1 MASAWLATAAVAASA
16 AEKAK
21 DPGSAAPKS
30 VTPAPA
36 TGSSQ
41 DLSGSQQK
49 LATEFSDLESV
60 LMRMRDLIRPTDPN
74 RAALIEKALKESGDR
89 RVASDFQEIVELL
102 RNPEK
107 LSSATRMQGKVS
119 EDLEAIL
126 QLLLSE
132 ESAKRLKDRQ
142 AEYRKYLA
150 RLNNIIKDQGD
161 VRGRNLSGE
170 DPKPLSVEQG
180 ALAQR
185 TGGLSKDIGKNEE
198 KDRGNAKDD
207 KNSDKNKDGKNNDG
221 KNNDG
226 KTQPGDNKSS
236 DGKSQSG
243 DSKSSD
249 KSGKDGNKSD
259 KSSKSGKNDKTDPKS
274 GKNDKSNGKEDKNDK
289 TKPDADDKSQKGD
302 DDKSDKSNDDKS
314 QQGNDS
320 KSQQGKGQQSK
331 SQQGKG
337 QQSKSQGQQGQ
348 QQDQDQ
354 DPDQQ
359 QAQNQNN
366 QQQQEQNP
374 VRKRLQAAQE
384 HMKQAEDR
392 LKKAQK
398 DGAADEQEKAL
409 EELKT
414 AKAELEEIL
423 RQMRE
428 EEMKQL
434 LASLIARMQ
443 KVLIVQREIYDG
455 TMRLDKVPVAQ
466 RSHGHEIESGHLSSR
481 ERSIVHDVS
490 DALRLLHEEGTAV
503 AMPEALN
510 QVHDDMEQIEQR
522 LGQGKTEVLT
532 QAIETDV
539 IKELEEIIDAFKKA
553 KERAES
559 KKKPPG
565 PTPSGEPQDPPL
577 IEKIAE
583 LKMIKALQLR
593 VNRRTER
600 YAKLIEPGREQTN
613 KDDVFEALQKLA
625 DQQKRVY
632 KVTRDLDLGKN
643 E

>member
-1 MASAWLATAAVAASA
+1 MKPTRWLLVVAWMASAAVAAQA
-16 AEKAK
+16 ADNPK
-21 DPGSAAPKS
+21 DPLSPGPAAVVAAGASK
-30 VTPAPA
+30 
-36 TGSSQ
+36 

-49 LATEFSDLESV
+49 LANEFNDLEGV

-89 RVASDFQEIVELL
+89 RVSADFQEIIDLL
-102 RNPEK
+102 RQDQLGNAARK
-107 LSSATRMQGKVS
+107 QGKVN

-132 ESAKRLKDRQ
+132 DSSKRLKDRQ
-142 AEYRKYLA
+142 TEYRKYLE
-150 RLNNIIKDQGD
+150 RLNNIIRDQGD
-161 VRGRNLSGE
+161 VLGRTKGGE
-170 DPKPLSVEQG
+170 DPKPLSLEQG
-180 ALAQR
+180 GLAQR
-185 TGGLSKDIGKNEE
+185 TGGLSKDINKSQD

-207 KNSDKNKDGKNNDG
+207 PKGDPKNSDSKKGDGKS
-221 KNNDG
+221 
-226 KTQPGDNKSS
+226 QPG

-243 DSKSSD
+243 DGKPSD
-249 KSGKDGNKSD
+249 KSDGKESKPGKDGDKSDNKDPKSD
-259 KSSKSGKNDKTDPKS
+259 KGDKSDGKEPKNDKGDKPDGKND
-274 GKNDKSNGKEDKNDK
+274 DKA
-289 TKPDADDKSQKGD
+289 KPGD
-302 DDKSDKSNDDKS
+302 D
-314 QQGNDS
+314 G

-331 SQQGKG
+331 SQRGKSQEGQG
-337 QQSKSQGQQGQ
+337 QQSKGQQNQGQSQQG
-348 QQDQDQ
+348 QDQ
-354 DPDQQ
+354 DPDSDQQ
-359 QAQNQNN
+359 PQQSQDQNSQP
-366 QQQQEQNP
+366 QEQNP

-384 HMKQAEDR
+384 HMEQAEKR

-398 DGAADEQEKAL
+398 DGATDEQEKAL

-414 AKAELEEIL
+414 AKAELEDIL
-423 RQMRE
+423 RQLRE

-443 KVLIVQREIYDG
+443 KVLVIQHEVYDG
-455 TMRLDKVPVAQ
+455 TIRLDKVPVAE
-466 RSHGHEIESGHLSSR
+466 RSHGHEIESGRLSSR
-481 ERSIVHDVS
+481 ERSIVRDVEE
-490 DALRLLHEEGTAV
+490 ALRLLREEGSAV
-503 AMPEALN
+503 AMPEALQ
-510 QVHDDMEQIEQR
+510 QVHDDMQQIEQR

-553 KERAES
+553 KERAEN

-565 PTPSGEPQDPPL
+565 PSPNGEPQDPPL

-583 LKMIKALQLR
+583 LKMIKSLQLR

-613 KDDVFEALQKLA
+613 KDDVFEALQRLA

>member
-1 MASAWLATAAVAASA
+1 MAGAAVAARGADKPKDAGPSVPASA
-16 AEKAK
+16 VAAGTSK
-21 DPGSAAPKS
+21 DL
-30 VTPAPA
+30 T
-36 TGSSQ
+36 
-41 DLSGSQQK
+41 GSQQK
-49 LATEFSDLESV
+49 LATEFSDLEGV

-89 RVASDFQEIVELL
+89 RVSADFQEIIDLL
-102 RNPEK
+102 RQDQLGNAARK
-107 LSSATRMQGKVS
+107 QGKVN

-132 ESAKRLKDRQ
+132 DYNKRLKDKQ
-142 AEYRKYLA
+142 AEYRKYLE
-150 RLNNIIKDQGD
+150 RLNNIIRDQGD
-161 VRGRNLSGE
+161 VLGRTKGGD
-170 DPKPLSVEQG
+170 DPKPLSIEQG
-180 ALAQR
+180 GLAQR
-185 TGGLSKDIGKNEE
+185 TGGLSNDINKNEE
-198 KDRGNAKDD
+198 KNRGNAKDD
-207 KNSDKNKDGKNNDG
+207 SKNGDKNGGKNDG
-221 KNNDG
+221 KA
-226 KTQPGDNKSS
+226 QPG

-243 DSKSSD
+243 KPQSGEGKSSD
-249 KSGKDGNKSD
+249 KSDGKETRPGKEGEKSD
-259 KSSKSGKNDKTDPKS
+259 DKNSKPDKGDKSDD
-274 GKNDKSNGKEDKNDK
+274 KNDKSGDKNDK
-289 TKPDADDKSQKGD
+289 SGE
-302 DDKSDKSNDDKS
+302 NDKS
-314 QQGNDS
+314 QQGKGQS
-320 KSQQGKGQQSK
+320 SQGKGQQSK

-337 QQSKSQGQQGQ
+337 QQSKSQGQGQ
-348 QQDQDQ
+348 QGQDQDQ
-354 DPDQQ
+354 ESDQQ
-359 QAQNQNN
+359 QQQPQEQNS
-366 QQQQEQNP
+366 QQQDQNP

-398 DGAADEQEKAL
+398 DGATDEQEKAL

-414 AKAELEEIL
+414 AKAELEDIL
-423 RQMRE
+423 RQLRE

-443 KVLIVQREIYDG
+443 KVLVVQREIYDG
-455 TMRLDKVPVAQ
+455 TVRLDKVPVVE
-466 RSHGHEIESGHLSSR
+466 RSHGHEIESGRLSSR
-481 ERSIVHDVS
+481 ERSIVRDVEE
-490 DALRLLHEEGTAV
+490 ALRLLHEEGSAV
-503 AMPEALN
+503 AMPEALQ
-510 QVHDDMEQIEQR
+510 QVHDDMQQIEQR

-553 KERAES
+553 KEKAENR
-559 KKKPPG
+559 KKPPG
-565 PTPSGEPQDPPL
+565 PTPNGEPQDPPL

-600 YAKLIEPGREQTN
+600 YSKLIEPGREQTS
-613 KDDVFEALQKLA
+613 KDDVFEALQRLA